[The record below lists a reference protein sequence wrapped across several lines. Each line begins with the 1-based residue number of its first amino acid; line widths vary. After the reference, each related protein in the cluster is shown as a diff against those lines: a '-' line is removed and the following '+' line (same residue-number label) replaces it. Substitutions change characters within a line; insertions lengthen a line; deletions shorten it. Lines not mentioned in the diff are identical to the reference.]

1 MPIVLDQANVYYEIN
16 IDVKNSTYN
25 LKTYSIADAVD
36 PIPHTYG
43 SISLDTWGDG
53 GSWLQEFYFGY
64 MTSSPTEVLRF
75 TQDKTNPHLF
85 YLDTPYSWRQ
95 VLNEFRYS

>member
-43 SISLDTWGDG
+43 SISLTHGVTVVR
-53 GSWLQEFYFGY
+53 GY
-64 MTSSPTEVLRF
+64 RNSIS
-75 TQDKTNPHLF
+75 DI
-85 YLDTPYSWRQ
+85 
-95 VLNEFRYS
+95 

>member
-75 TQDKTNPHLF
+75 TAKIRPILTCSIWIP
-85 YLDTPYSWRQ
+85 PIPWRQ
-95 VLNEFRYS
+95 VLK